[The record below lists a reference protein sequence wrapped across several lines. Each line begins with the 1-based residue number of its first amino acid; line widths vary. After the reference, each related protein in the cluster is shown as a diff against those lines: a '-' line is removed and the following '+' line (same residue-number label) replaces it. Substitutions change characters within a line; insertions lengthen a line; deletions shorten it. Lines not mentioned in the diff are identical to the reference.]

1 MVRKLIIQTNPF
13 GFVLPVLTM
22 HRFSVI
28 TLIKLKF
35 LYRIEV
41 ALIMNRDTLE
51 KRVKELMV
59 DKTKVEKI
67 SQIDNTAPISEYFNS
82 ISYIQFVI
90 AVEDEFDL
98 DFEDEILDAANF
110 KNLNDVIN
118 ILLDIIQ
125 KNDLEQ

>member
-1 MVRKLIIQTNPF
+1 
-13 GFVLPVLTM
+13 
-22 HRFSVI
+22 
-28 TLIKLKF
+28 
-35 LYRIEV
+35 
-41 ALIMNRDTLE
+41 MNRDTLE

>member
-1 MVRKLIIQTNPF
+1 M
-13 GFVLPVLTM
+13 
-22 HRFSVI
+22 
-28 TLIKLKF
+28 
-35 LYRIEV
+35 